1 MIAVESNFNPRAVSP
16 KGAQG
21 LMQLMPDTAAAFR
34 VSNAFDPNENIRGGV
49 AYLSRLLKRYDNDET
64 LALAAYNAGPSAV
77 ARYGNHVPPYE
88 ETTRYI
94 QKIRAISASVGGL
107 ADPPPMQVIYRVDTG
122 TGRRSYT
129 NVRPPDSV
137 PHSIVVTWR

>member
-21 LMQLMPDTAAAFR
+21 LMQLMPDAAAAFR

-77 ARYGNHVPPYE
+77 ARYGNRVPPYE

-94 QKIRAISASVGGL
+94 RKIRAISVSVGGL
-107 ADPPPMQVIYRVDTG
+107 ADPRPM
-122 TGRRSYT
+122 
-129 NVRPPDSV
+129 
-137 PHSIVVTWR
+137 